1 MSRMYGN
8 YGSVQPSKAG
18 HQQREHGMLKCT
30 NCLIS
35 VPQDQFYAVERFG
48 QYDKIVGSGL
58 HCLGCD
64 CCGVC
69 IGLRSI
75 SRRVEQNESIIET
88 KTKDNV
94 FVLVRV
100 AVQQSVI
107 PDRAEQAVYRL
118 VNVATQVDSYVAD
131 VVRSHVPRM
140 PLDEVFENKDA
151 ISIAIQEQLEK
162 HMTEYGFT
170 IHKALVTEIRP
181 SQEIV
186 DSMNEINK
194 QTRLR
199 DAAVMSAEADRVRTV
214 VKAQAEAEGARLR
227 GVGTAQQ
234 RGAIIEGLKKSIDG
248 DAGEKMRSDRVAELL
263 LITQYFETIRAI
275 GATAKGSSIFMPH
288 SPGDAVAD
296 IAKQIR
302 SGIMRATPEEMA
314 QT

>member
-1 MSRMYGN
+1 MPPSR
-8 YGSVQPSKAG
+8 AG
-18 HQQREHGMLKCT
+18 YQQREHGMFPCC
-30 NCLIS
+30 NCFAS
-35 VPQDQFYAVERFG
+35 VPQDRFYAVERFG

-58 HCLGCD
+58 HCFGCD
-64 CCGVC
+64 CCGIC

-75 SRRVEQNESIIET
+75 SRRVEQNECIIET

-118 VNVATQVDSYVAD
+118 VNVAAQVDSYVAD

-151 ISIAIQEQLEK
+151 ISVAIQEQLKK

-199 DAAVMSAEADRVRTV
+199 DAAVMSAEAERVRTV
-214 VKAQAEAEGARLR
+214 VRAQAEAEGARLR

-234 RGAIIEGLKKSIDG
+234 RGAIIEGLKKSIEG
-248 DAGEKMRSDRVAELL
+248 DAKGEKMSGDRVAELL
-263 LITQYFETIRAI
+263 LITQYFETVRAI

-302 SGIMRATPEEMA
+302 SGIMKASPEEAATSPPQA
-314 QT
+314 QM